1 MWRCC
6 YCGEYCKT
14 YAETCRYCSSEG
26 MEVVTSEDVV
36 NNGNTAIRRKK
47 WNGSGR
53 ELDLYGIAE

>member
-1 MWRCC
+1 
-6 YCGEYCKT
+6 
-14 YAETCRYCSSEG
+14 